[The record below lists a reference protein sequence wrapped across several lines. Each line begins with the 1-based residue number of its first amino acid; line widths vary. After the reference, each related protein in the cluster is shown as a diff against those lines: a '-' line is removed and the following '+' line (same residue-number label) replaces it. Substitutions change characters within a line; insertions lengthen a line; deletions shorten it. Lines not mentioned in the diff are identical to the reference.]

1 MKSSLFAWGFLDIL
15 KKELKTQV
23 INKYFHV
30 IRLWKSLSVEI
41 LETHLNAQRDIWAK
55 LGKTLQKSLHNV
67 SHISK

>member
-41 LETHLNAQRDIWAK
+41 LEAHLNAQRDI
-55 LGKTLQKSLHNV
+55 
-67 SHISK
+67 